1 MNVSIRPI
9 SYEDTANIVRW
20 RNSDFVR
27 KRFLYRAPFTAE
39 SHNNW
44 MKTQVETKKVY
55 QFIINCDGTDVG
67 SIYLRDVDLVNR
79 KAEYGVFIGER
90 EYLGKGVGKAATKL
104 ILDFAFTQLKL
115 HKVYLR
121 VLSDNTAAIKSY
133 ENSGFTQEGF
143 FRDEIFADGK
153 YESVIFMAIFNRE
166 DI

>member
-27 KRFLYRAPFTAE
+27 KRFLYRALFTAE

-55 QFIINCDGTDVG
+55 QFIINCDGKDVG

-79 KAEYGVFIGER
+79 KAEYGVFIGE
-90 EYLGKGVGKAATKL
+90 EDFLGKGVGKAATKL
-104 ILDFAFTQLKL
+104 ILDFAFAQLKL

-121 VLSDNTAAIKSY
+121 VLSDNIGAIKSY
-133 ENSGFTQEGF
+133 ESSGFVQEGF
-143 FRDEIFADGK
+143 FKDEIFADGK

>member
-27 KRFLYRAPFTAE
+27 KRFLYRALFTAE

-44 MKTQVETKKVY
+44 MKTRVETKDVY
-55 QFIINCDGTDVG
+55 QFIINCDGKDVG

-79 KAEYGVFIGER
+79 KAEYGVFIGE
-90 EYLGKGVGKAATKL
+90 EDYLGKGVGKAATKL
-104 ILDFAFTQLKL
+104 ILDFAFAQLKL

-121 VLSDNTAAIKSY
+121 VLSDNIGAIKSY
-133 ENSGFTQEGF
+133 ESSGFVQEGF
-143 FRDEIFADGK
+143 FKDEIFADGK